1 MSSQLVDIWK
11 NTSDEKLLAAMRQLD
26 TYEEH
31 ARDVIRDEF
40 YARGLSTEAPEI
52 VEPDEWP
59 DDITEDVPISVAEN
73 VHRYVFPKGPVIL
86 VRRYYDCIHWSPCQ
100 RSCCIVQSVGT
111 DVPQRYPATSD
122 QGKVASHWHR
132 SLCDTGCCVVDR
144 RCSEFGSGVSFLTH
158 ADDLSLSMAT
168 RKERIFDVIF
178 PRCSTL

>member
-31 ARDVIRDEF
+31 ARDVIRAEF
-40 YARGLSTEAPEI
+40 LARGLSTGPPKI

-86 VRRYYDCIHWSPCQ
+86 VRRYNDCLHWSP
-100 RSCCIVQSVGT
+100 
-111 DVPQRYPATSD
+111 
-122 QGKVASHWHR
+122 
-132 SLCDTGCCVVDR
+132 
-144 RCSEFGSGVSFLTH
+144 F
-158 ADDLSLSMAT
+158 
-168 RKERIFDVIF
+168 
-178 PRCSTL
+178 